1 MRVVPGMMNNV
12 YRRGEIA
19 GYRAEFVIARAAK
32 IVKRNAAGAQ
42 RRAQIGLDR
51 QRRRLQHGG
60 KIFAMIAAA

>member
-32 IVKRNAAGAQ
+32 IVKRKRQTRSAG
-42 RRAQIGLDR
+42 RRSGWTASDV
-51 QRRRLQHGG
+51 RLQHGG
-60 KIFAMIAAA
+60 QIGRMVTAA